1 MDMRYW
7 IPAGAVSPDEEKET
21 DFLTDETQR
30 TQSQAD
36 MRYWIPA
43 GVASHFQEQE
53 MRTNLV
59 VDETGSPDMTC
70 KEKIR
75 TTNEKE
81 RHGHTPKKHK
91 QLFITVIT
99 IFETS
104 PNTVR

>member
-1 MDMRYW
+1 
-7 IPAGAVSPDEEKET
+7 
-21 DFLTDETQR
+21 
-30 TQSQAD
+30 

-43 GVASHFQEQE
+43 GVASHSQEQE
-53 MRTNLV
+53 MSTDLV
-59 VDETGSPDMTC
+59 VDETRSPDMTC

>member
-1 MDMRYW
+1 
-7 IPAGAVSPDEEKET
+7 
-21 DFLTDETQR
+21 
-30 TQSQAD
+30 

-43 GVASHFQEQE
+43 GVASHSQEQE
-53 MRTNLV
+53 MSTDLV
-59 VDETGSPDMTC
+59 VDETRSPYMTC

-104 PNTVR
+104 PNTVRYKRLRRPLRLTEKL